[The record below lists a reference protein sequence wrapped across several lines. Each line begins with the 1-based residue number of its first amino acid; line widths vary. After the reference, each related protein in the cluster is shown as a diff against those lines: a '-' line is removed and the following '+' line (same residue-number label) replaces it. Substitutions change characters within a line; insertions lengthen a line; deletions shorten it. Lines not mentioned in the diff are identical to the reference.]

1 MYNVDVKFIYH
12 AKFFLIRK
20 DFMIFLQW
28 SMINK
33 FKNIFNSLLNK

>member
-1 MYNVDVKFIYH
+1 MYVDVKYIRRV
-12 AKFFLIRK
+12 KVFLIRK

-28 SMINK
+28 LIINK